1 MNSQKL
7 SVADVN
13 KELREIIKL
22 DTVYP
27 RLEQIKQELDD
38 KDDKTK
44 RTRIENLKIRMQNFT
59 QIL

>member
-44 RTRIENLKIRMQNFT
+44 RTRIENLKIRM
-59 QIL
+59 